1 MGCKVCDDLGRAAG
15 VRGVRG
21 VRGCKGG
28 VPGDERRVG
37 GKRGLGRFLCLEG
50 AGSGGGGGE
59 RGGCA
64 VSVVKS
70 VVKRVEHGGY

>member
-1 MGCKVCDDLGRAAG
+1 MGCKFCGDLDRAAG
-15 VRGVRG
+15 VHG

-37 GKRGLGRFLCLEG
+37 GRRGFGRFLCLKG

-64 VSVVKS
+64 ISVVKS
-70 VVKRVEHGGY
+70 DVKRVEHGGY